1 MMFLV
6 AGESLIDLV
15 AEPDGNFRP
24 VAGGA
29 PFNYACALALQGLP
43 TGYANAI
50 SRDRFGNL
58 LFSALAAAGVRHVG
72 RRTSRPTSLALV
84 ATGVAGQPEYAFYR
98 DGVADR
104 DFGPEGLLPDT
115 GGPVRGYHTG
125 GLALVPPDDT
135 LALDALRTCRQAGA
149 ICTVDV
155 NMRPQVAG
163 ALGVD
168 PGRYREAALAAA
180 AAAHVVKVSDEDL
193 RHLGIDGPPV
203 TAARALLDRGARLA
217 ILTLG
222 ADGAYALTREG
233 AVFRASPRVAVVDT
247 VGAGDT
253 FFAGFVAWLE
263 RHGELGAAGSGRVES
278 RVLELALRHATASA
292 AINIGRR
299 GCQPPTWD
307 ESLAFPLA

>member
-15 AEPDGNFRP
+15 AEPDGRFRP
-24 VAGGA
+24 IAGGA

-50 SRDRFGNL
+50 SRDRFGTL
-58 LFSALAAAGVRHVG
+58 LSDTLAKAGVRHFG
-72 RRTSRPTSLALV
+72 ARTSRPTSLALV
-84 ATGVAGQPEYAFYR
+84 ATSEAGQPEYAFYR

-104 DFGPEGLLPDT
+104 EFGPEGLLPGAA
-115 GGPVRGYHTG
+115 GGVRVFHTG
-125 GLALVPPDDT
+125 GLALVPPDAT
-135 LALDALRTCRQAGA
+135 TAHEALRKIRDGGA
-149 ICTVDV
+149 ICTVDI

-168 PGRYREAALAAA
+168 PDRYREAALAAA
-180 AAAHVVKVSDEDL
+180 AAADMVKVSDEDL

-203 TAARALLDRGARLA
+203 TAARALLDRGAGLVV
-217 ILTLG
+217 LTLG
-222 ADGAYALTREG
+222 ADGAYALTREETR
-233 AVFRASPRVAVVDT
+233 FRASPRVAVVDT

-263 RHGELGAAGSGRVES
+263 RNGQLDAVHAGRVDGG
-278 RVLELALRHATASA
+278 VLDLALRHATAGA

-299 GCQPPTWD
+299 GCQPPSWD
-307 ESLAFPLA
+307 ESAGFPLT